1 MYEKTSG
8 DSEPKHHNPENR
20 QLNGSQENQYHSS
33 GTSHNA
39 PFYRWDSTIENK
51 AITLTTRSA
60 SEIALELVGRLHH
73 FTSARQL
80 ESSAWICSV
89 RR

>member
-1 MYEKTSG
+1 MYVFW
-8 DSEPKHHNPENR
+8 P
-20 QLNGSQENQYHSS
+20 SS
-33 GTSHNA
+33 VMLVVGWRT
-39 PFYRWDSTIENK
+39 TILGIMITALSVVINYLRKEFFNTV
-51 AITLTTRSA
+51 ITLTTRSV
-60 SEIALELVGRLHH
+60 SEIVLELVGRLHH